1 MDERKLG
8 TSGLSVSP
16 LCLGGNVFGWTADE
30 DTSFEILD
38 AFVDAGFNFI
48 DTADVYSK
56 WVPGNRGGESEA
68 ILGAWF
74 QRSGNR
80 KRVVLATKVGSEM
93 PGVGKGL
100 SRKYIMSAVDDS
112 LRRLQTDYIDLYQ
125 THYDDPETPVE
136 ETLRVYADLV
146 QQGKVRAIGASN
158 MTPERLVES
167 LKASKRLGIPRY
179 ESLQP
184 LYNLYDRS
192 GFETQF
198 EPICR
203 EHRLCV
209 LPYFSLAAGFL
220 TGKYR
225 EDDDLSISSRGEMV
239 KKYLNPR
246 GFRILESLDRVAKE
260 SRSTSAKVAIAWLLT
275 RPAVTAPIASATSL
289 SQLNGLM
296 EATRLKLRPEEVETL
311 NRASEEYAQGRP

>member
-1 MDERKLG
+1 MDERRLG
-8 TSGLSVSP
+8 NSDLSVSP

-48 DTADVYSK
+48 DTADAYSR
-56 WVPGNRGGESEA
+56 WVPGNRGGESET

-80 KRVVLATKVGSEM
+80 KRVILATKVGSEM
-93 PGVGKGL
+93 PGAGKGV
-100 SRKYIMSAVDDS
+100 SRKYILSAVEDS

-125 THYDDPETPVE
+125 THYDDPATPVE
-136 ETLRVYADLV
+136 ETLRAYADLI
-146 QQGKVRAIGASN
+146 QQGKVRVIGASN

-167 LKASKRLGIPRY
+167 LETSKRLKIPRY

-184 LYNLYDRS
+184 LYNLYDRA

-203 EHRLCV
+203 KHHVGV

-225 EDDDLSISSRGEMV
+225 EEDDLTISPRGEMV
-239 KKYLNPR
+239 KKFLNPR
-246 GFRILESLDRVAKE
+246 GFRILDALDSVAKE
-260 SRSTSAKVAIAWLLT
+260 TRSTSAKVAIAWLLT
-275 RPAVTAPIASATSL
+275 RPTVTAPIASATSL
-289 SQLNGLM
+289 SQLNGLV
-296 EATRLKLRPEEVETL
+296 EATRLKLSPEQVETL